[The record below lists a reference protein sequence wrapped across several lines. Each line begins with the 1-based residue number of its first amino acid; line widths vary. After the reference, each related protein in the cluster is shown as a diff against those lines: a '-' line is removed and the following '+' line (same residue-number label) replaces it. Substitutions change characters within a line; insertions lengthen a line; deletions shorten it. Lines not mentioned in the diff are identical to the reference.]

1 MAGLLSGVAGGLT
14 SGDGPLSATSGLTDG
29 LTGGGLGDTLGGV
42 SGLAGGL
49 LGGGEG
55 LNVAGLVGLG
65 SDDPALLDLNP
76 AEKKPVKAQKAA
88 MAKKNEMKRQAE
100 MKKLQD
106 QVRQQG
112 GKATPE
118 QQAYAKR
125 LQESQAKENEEM
137 AKLDR
142 MLGPTDPELLQQA
155 MASENGAVPGGNAG
169 SSSEGLFYAYLVDG
183 QTAQP
188 THVMTFANAAAAN
201 AWHQSASQTA
211 RVDKVSPQMYIY
223 EGSTPPRPGRRMA
236 CMPIQTVQPIIP
248 LQHSNGYP
256 ICCKDRAASS
266 GGSSSGNNAA
276 ALPAKPPR
284 KKYTWQDAAEQHATN
299 AQAAGDPRPRDQ
311 IVQEAMQDLK
321 DQCAASHAS
330 GGSSGPTSTG
340 ATNGVAPA
348 PSGGS
353 SSGPVDSLASN
364 SLGATNALGGAG
376 PLGGDSSGGD
386 GGLLGGLGG
395 GLLGSGEGLNVA
407 GLLAIGSDEKAL
419 LDLNPAQKKEEKL
432 KRARELKRQSDL
444 QARQKKELEDAVK
457 RQNGQATPEQ
467 RKQYEELTKRQA
479 ATGQAANA
487 LNESIKK
494 DDEEAKKGLTGGL
507 PGPVG
512 GVADGLPSK
521 GLTDGLPTSGLT
533 EGLPTGAAT
542 GAVSGV
548 AGGLP
553 TGGLTKGIGL

>member
-1 MAGLLSGVAGGLT
+1 MAGLLNGVAGGLT
-14 SGDGPLSATSGLTDG
+14 SGDGPLGAASGLTDG

-42 SGLAGGL
+42 SGIAGGL
-49 LGGGEG
+49 LGSGEG

-76 AEKKPVKAQKAA
+76 SEKKPVKAQKAA
-88 MAKKNEMKRQAE
+88 IAKKNEMKRQAE

-118 QQAYAKR
+118 QQAYAKQ
-125 LQESQAKENEEM
+125 LQESQARENEEM

-142 MLGPTDPELLQQA
+142 MLGPTDPELFQQA
-155 MASENGAVPGGNAG
+155 MASENSAVPGGNAG

-201 AWHQSASQTA
+201 AWYQSASQTS
-211 RVDKVSPQMYIY
+211 RVEKVSPQMYMY
-223 EGSTPPRPGRRMA
+223 EGGTPPRPGRRMA

-256 ICCKDRAASS
+256 ICCKDRGGSS
-266 GGSSSGNNAA
+266 GGSSSGNGAPAA
-276 ALPAKPPR
+276 PAKPPR
-284 KKYTWQDAAEQHATN
+284 KKQDAAEQHATN
-299 AQAAGDPRPRDQ
+299 VQAAGDTRPRDQ

-330 GGSSGPTSTG
+330 GGNSGPTSTG
-340 ATNGVAPA
+340 ATNGLAPA
-348 PSGGS
+348 PLGGS
-353 SSGPVDSLASN
+353 WSGPVDSLTSN
-364 SLGATNALGGAG
+364 PLGATNVLGAG
-376 PLGGDSSGGD
+376 PLGGDSGGGD
-386 GGLLGGLGG
+386 GGLLDGLGG
-395 GLLGSGEGLNVA
+395 GLLGGSEGLNVA

-432 KRARELKRQSDL
+432 KRAKELKRQSDL

-467 RKQYEELTKRQA
+467 RKQYEELNKRQA

-494 DDEEAKKGLTGGL
+494 DDEDAKKGLTGGL

-512 GVADGLPSK
+512 GVADGLPTK

>member
-1 MAGLLSGVAGGLT
+1 MAGLIGGVAGGLG
-14 SGDGPLSATSGLTDG
+14 SGDGPLGATSGITDGVLGGGGPLGAASSLTDG
-29 LTGGGLGDTLGGV
+29 VTGGGLGDTLGGAT
-42 SGLAGGL
+42 GLAGGL
-49 LGGGEG
+49 LGSGEG

-76 AEKKPVKAQKAA
+76 SEKKTVKAQKAA
-88 MAKKNEMKRQAE
+88 IAKKNELKRQDE
-100 MKKLQD
+100 MRKLHD

-125 LQESQAKENEEM
+125 LEESQAKENEEM

-142 MLGPTDPELLQQA
+142 MLGPTDPELYQQA
-155 MASENGAVPGGNAG
+155 MASENSAIPGGNAG
-169 SSSEGLFYAYLVDG
+169 SSSEGLFYAYLVNG

-201 AWHQSASQTA
+201 VWYQNASQTSQ
-211 RVDKVSPQMYIY
+211 VEKVSPQMYVY
-223 EGSTPPRPGRRMA
+223 EGGTPPRPGRRMA

-256 ICCKDRAASS
+256 ICCKDRGGSS
-266 GGSSSGNNAA
+266 GGSSSGSGAA
-276 ALPAKPPR
+276 AAPAKPPR

-299 AQAAGDPRPRDQ
+299 AQAAGDTRPRDQ

-321 DQCAASHAS
+321 DQCAASHAN

-340 ATNGVAPA
+340 AANGLAPA

-364 SLGATNALGGAG
+364 PLGATNALDAA
-376 PLGGDSSGGD
+376 PLGA
-386 GGLLGGLGG
+386 

-432 KRARELKRQSDL
+432 KRAKELKRQSEI
-444 QARQKKELEDAVK
+444 QAREKKELEDAVK
-457 RQNGQATPEQ
+457 RQNGQATPAQ
-467 RKQYEELTKRQA
+467 RERYAELNKRQT
-479 ATGQAANA
+479 ATVDAANT

-494 DDEEAKKGLTGGL
+494 DDADAKKGLAGGL

-512 GVADGLPSK
+512 GVAQ
-521 GLTDGLPTSGLT
+521 GLPTNNLPTSAVT

-553 TGGLTKGIGL
+553 TGALTKGIGL